1 MKMCKYQ
8 PDVTTAWKIL
18 LDCGINSF
26 PVPVKQV
33 AKSLGIPVLQYI
45 AGERILKE
53 LMLYEA
59 AMWSD
64 AITIPLGS
72 GYVIMYDDSIKPP
85 RARVAIGHELGH
97 IMLGH
102 VKNGTATSK
111 NHPPKRSDDL
121 IEFHAN
127 LWCEQLI
134 APTGVLLA
142 AGITTRSK
150 IEQVCGVNRRASDFI
165 IARLS
170 ERPRYKPKH
179 PEEIEVVRRFMGR
192 R

>member
-1 MKMCKYQ
+1 MEICKYQ

-26 PVPVKQV
+26 PIHV
-33 AKSLGIPVLQYI
+33 ASVARSMGFFVFRYS
-45 AGERILKE
+45 AGEDILKR
-53 LMLYEA
+53 LNLYDA

-64 AITIPLGS
+64 AITIPLRKN
-72 GYVIMYDDSIKPP
+72 YIIMYDDSIKIP
-85 RARVAIGHELGH
+85 RARVAVGHEIGH

-102 VKNGTATSK
+102 VQPGSATAI
-111 NHPPKRSDDL
+111 NRPPVKSDSR
-121 IEFHAN
+121 IEFDAN

-150 IEQVCGVNRRASDFI
+150 IEQVCGVNRRASNFI
-165 IARLS
+165 MDRLS
-170 ERPRYKPKH
+170 ERKGYRPTDPY
-179 PEEIEVVRRFMGR
+179 EIELAKRFMKSL
-192 R
+192 